1 MRGKR
6 SLNPAV
12 FSLEESLPNLP
23 TLHPPYIS
31 EVSTGGRW
39 TVVTHRLTH
48 ACTHTCSRK
57 VTHTNAQTCKCTNI
71 QIQTQIHT
79 HTANAT
85 KIMTFPHRHKL
96 INDKLNMGGKGLT
109 VLEIN

>member
-31 EVSTGGRW
+31 KVSTGGRW
-39 TVVTHRLTH
+39 TVVTHTH
-48 ACTHTCSRK
+48 SHMRAHTRSRK

-71 QIQTQIHT
+71 QIQTQT
-79 HTANAT
+79 HTRTSNAT
-85 KIMTFPHRHKL
+85 KTMTFPHRHKL
-96 INDKLNMGGKGLT
+96 INDKLNVGEKGLS
-109 VLEIN
+109 